1 MSILTQIKRIVVPGF
16 LIIIGFFV
24 LDLLWISALLIF
36 NISYGSFAPV
46 LFIFFVLR
54 MGILFFWL
62 LMMLWIPKWRTSSKN
77 GLPILLLCLPN
88 LLLLGLGLYGFY
100 VEPFHL
106 TVNRIEIPVKGLQKN
121 VRIVQLSDIHVER
134 TTRREKDLPALV
146 ESLNPDMI
154 VITGDYVNES
164 YTNIPET
171 IADVR
176 VLIDQLHAPLGIYAV
191 NGNVET
197 PSRLNE
203 IIKDL
208 DVIVLDNQ
216 VIRLTEIND
225 NFVLLGLSFYNWS
238 FDSNQ
243 LSRMMKNIQPDDFSL
258 LLYHKPDLAYAA
270 DEEGVDLY
278 LGGHTHGGQV
288 RLPFYGAI
296 FTNSRY
302 GKTFEMG
309 LYHLKT
315 TTMYVNRGLG
325 FTGGSA
331 PRVRFLAPPE
341 LLIVDLVP
349 E

>member
-1 MSILTQIKRIVVPGF
+1 
-16 LIIIGFFV
+16 
-24 LDLLWISALLIF
+24 
-36 NISYGSFAPV
+36 
-46 LFIFFVLR
+46 
-54 MGILFFWL
+54 
-62 LMMLWIPKWRTSSKN
+62 MMLWIPKWRTSSKN

-106 TVNRIEIPVKGLQKN
+106 TANRIEIPVKGLQKN

-134 TTRREKDLPALV
+134 TTRREKDLPTFV
-146 ESLNPDMI
+146 EGLNPDMI

-197 PSRLNE
+197 PSRLKE
-203 IIKDL
+203 IMKDL

-278 LGGHTHGGQV
+278 LAGHTHGGQV

-309 LYHLKT
+309 LYKLNHT
-315 TTMYVNRGLG
+315 TLYVNRGLG
-325 FTGGSA
+325 FTGGVA

-341 LLIVDLVP
+341 VLIVDLVP